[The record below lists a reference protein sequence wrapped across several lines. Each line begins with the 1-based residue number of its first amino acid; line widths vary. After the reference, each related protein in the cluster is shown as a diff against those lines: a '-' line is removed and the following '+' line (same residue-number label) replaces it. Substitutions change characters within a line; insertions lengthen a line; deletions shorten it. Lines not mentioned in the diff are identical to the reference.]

1 MSAQI
6 WATFVIKMSL
16 KQRSHWSVLHSK
28 LLRFRIA
35 KIFNEWANAL
45 CKTYQCELYFRVF
58 KNCPIWSRWTLS
70 SDKLRRMLKQNL
82 LMMPRTKNLLSVPN
96 AFSLIQSRQIDLS
109 FYILSRSAFSV
120 FLCISILV
128 LEVHS
133 VNILMLNVIC
143 LPIVSSWFPL
153 LCVSRI
159 LYQSDA
165 LSLTFYALSSSFD
178 ISFYLLP
185 MFWAHFLS
193 LSKP

>member
-1 MSAQI
+1 MNCVKRTSVNSTLEFSKIAQFGHAEPFRRI
-6 WATFVIKMSL
+6 NFEECWSKTCWWCHAT
-16 KQRSHWSVLHSK
+16 
-28 LLRFRIA
+28 
-35 KIFNEWANAL
+35 E
-45 CKTYQCELYFRVF
+45 E
-58 KNCPIWSRWTLS
+58 
-70 SDKLRRMLKQNL
+70 
-82 LMMPRTKNLLSVPN
+82 RTKNLLPVPN
-96 AFSLIQSRQIDLS
+96 ALSLIQSRQIDLS

-153 LCVSRI
+153 LCVSRF